1 MFLTIVEYALSFL
14 STLGEKETLKA
25 SLWKYLKFSI
35 KKFYQTM
42 VLYVQFSTL
51 VAIELKHHGNV
62 IVTGRWQT

>member
-35 KKFYQTM
+35 KKF
-42 VLYVQFSTL
+42 
-51 VAIELKHHGNV
+51 
-62 IVTGRWQT
+62 